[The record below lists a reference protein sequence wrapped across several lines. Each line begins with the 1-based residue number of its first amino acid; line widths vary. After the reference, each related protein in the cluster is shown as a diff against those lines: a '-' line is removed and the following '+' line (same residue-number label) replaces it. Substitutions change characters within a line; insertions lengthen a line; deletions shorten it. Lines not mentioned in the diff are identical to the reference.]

1 MKIRTHD
8 VDLFDLIVLPRYKNW
23 HTYDTRHNSWDSS
36 GIFYP
41 LNVGFCELEWQEQK
55 KNNNTGREEAHFF
68 GQEMGT
74 ARGVPT

>member
-23 HTYDTRHNSWDSS
+23 LTYNTRHNSWDSS

-55 KNNNTGREEAHFF
+55 KATLGGKEHIFF
-68 GQEMGT
+68 CQEMGT